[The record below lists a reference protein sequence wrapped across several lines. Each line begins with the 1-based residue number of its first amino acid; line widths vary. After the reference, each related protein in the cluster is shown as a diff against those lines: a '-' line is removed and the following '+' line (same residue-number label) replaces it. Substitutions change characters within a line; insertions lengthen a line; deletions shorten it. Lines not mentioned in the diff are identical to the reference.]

1 MPDLIPE
8 CHWDEGVLFMSRWNS
23 VRRIF
28 AGRKLAA
35 IAAVWLIVIAVAAIA
50 APWLAPFDPLEID
63 PVSRLSEPGGAF
75 LFGTD
80 HFGRDTFSRA
90 LYGAR
95 MAVIIGVGC
104 VVIALVLGGLIGM
117 LSAYFTTL
125 GHFLMRGVDVLMAFP
140 ALLLALVL
148 MTLLER
154 SVVNTII
161 VIGLVYA
168 ATTSRIL
175 YGMTLK
181 LKSDV
186 FVDAARCTGAGN
198 FSILFRH
205 ILPNL
210 YSPLLVQATFIF
222 AFAQLQ
228 AAALDFLGLGLPPEI
243 PSWGNMLSEER
254 IYITRAPWLL
264 LFPGALIILS
274 VFSVNLVGDALR
286 DNLDPRFKDDIA
298 GV

>member
-1 MPDLIPE
+1 
-8 CHWDEGVLFMSRWNS
+8 MSKLKS
-23 VRRIF
+23 ICRIF
-28 AGRKLAA
+28 ARRKLAA
-35 IAAVWLIVIAVAAIA
+35 IGAVWLCLIAFAAIG
-50 APWLAPFDPLEID
+50 APWIAPFDPLEID
-63 PVSRLSEPGGAF
+63 PVARLSEPGAPYY
-75 LFGTD
+75 FGTD
-80 HFGRDTFSRA
+80 HFGRDSFSRA

-95 MAVIIGVGC
+95 MAVFIGLGS
-104 VVIALVLGGLIGM
+104 VVIALLLGGLVGM
-117 LSAYFTTL
+117 VSAYFTKL
-125 GHFLMRGVDVLMAFP
+125 GHLLMRGVDILMAFP

-154 SVVNTII
+154 SVTNTII

-181 LKSDV
+181 LKNDV
-186 FVDAARCTGAGN
+186 FVDAARCSGAGH

-254 IYITRAPWLL
+254 IYITRASWLL
-264 LFPGALIILS
+264 LFPGLLIILS
-274 VFSVNLVGDALR
+274 VFSINLVGDAMR
-286 DNLDPRFKDDIA
+286 DRLDPRFKDDIA